1 MRFKQRSKP
10 WRGLLAGAAAGL
22 AASFLM
28 GTLHALV
35 QKASPPKKQDEEDS
49 TEKAAA
55 AVSTKVFDHRLTRRE
70 KKTAGPIVHYLF
82 GTAVGAIYGIAAETI
97 PAVRTGFGSLFG
109 VAGWLGPH
117 VVAVPGLGLTE
128 PLTKYPLSQ
137 ES

>member
-1 MRFKQRSKP
+1 
-10 WRGLLAGAAAGL
+10 L

-70 KKTAGPIVHYLF
+70 KKTAGPVVHYLF
-82 GTAVGAIYGIAAETI
+82 GTAVGPFTA
-97 PAVRTGFGSLFG
+97 SLPRPFPPFARDSDRSSAWRCG
-109 VAGWLGPH
+109 
-117 VVAVPGLGLTE
+117 
-128 PLTKYPLSQ
+128 
-137 ES
+137 